1 MPLIPQLR
9 RGWIAYVVLGGT
21 LLLTTLSCY
30 NAIATA
36 RTKDQLRFENEVSRT
51 RRNIQTR
58 LETYILLLRA
68 GGGLFAANNRVSTQ
82 DFKAYV
88 DQLDLKR
95 RYPGVQEIG
104 YSVRVGKN
112 EIPVLT
118 TRLQNQ
124 GINNFQIRPTSPP
137 RPEYYPVI
145 YLEPLDRR
153 NQVVIGFDMFSE
165 SNRREAIVT
174 SRDSGKATATGRV
187 TLIQEI
193 DKRKQSGFLI
203 YIPIYRDGKI
213 PSSIAGRREAL
224 QGFIYSP
231 FRSDDLLTG
240 IFSNDEQP
248 AVDFHIYDGSIKQA
262 NLLYRSDN
270 PASAYTQPKF
280 RKSETIDVAGRFWQI
295 NFTSRPELENDS
307 ETHEVPYI
315 LFVGLVF
322 SLVLFGVTRSQI
334 RARSAA
340 ELAAA
345 DFQQSERRFRTLI
358 EQSPLSTQIFAADG
372 RLIQVNQAWEKLWG
386 VTIDRL
392 EEYNILQDQQLLQ
405 KGIMPYIQQAFAGI
419 PVTIPATTYDPNLT
433 LTGITSHPNSL
444 RWVQAYIYPVK
455 DEANNVREVVLL
467 HEDITER
474 KLAEA
479 ALQKSNQRMAMLYA
493 MSSTLLL
500 HEHPKALI
508 SSLFSQITN
517 HLHLEFYF
525 NYLVDTTH
533 QKLRLHA
540 YNGVSEATAQQVEW
554 LEFGNSICGMVAS
567 QRQPRVVEAV
577 QQSSNPESALIR
589 SLGITA
595 YACYPLVAQ
604 GRLIGTLSFGT
615 CNRISF
621 DGDELALMQ
630 VVCEQVAT
638 ALERTRLVA
647 ELQQQTVELTQANRM
662 KDEFLAVLS
671 HELRT
676 PLNAMLGWTKL
687 LLTRKYDEQTTARAL
702 ETIDRNTKSLA
713 QLIEDILDV
722 SRIITGKLQ
731 LNLRPVNLIQLVLL
745 SIDTL
750 RPTANAKDIV
760 IETQLDLTSGLI
772 SGDTQRLQQ
781 VFANLLSNAIKFTPP
796 QGRVKVHLHKIDS
809 AIEIQ
814 IIDTGVGIN
823 PEFLPYVFDRFRQA
837 DASSTRSHGGLGLGL
852 AIVRHLVELHGGKVA
867 ASSLGHGQGA
877 TFTVQLPLLAVK
889 NQEEE
894 IPITSITPSLLTDV
908 RVLIVD
914 DEADARDLVTK
925 ILEEAGA
932 IVTAAW
938 SATSALQAL
947 PSGIDILVSDIG
959 MPGEDGYVLIRKIR
973 TLTPQQGGQIPA
985 IALTA
990 YAGIENQNQA
1000 IAAGF
1005 QKHLTKPVDPNEL
1018 VESIATLMN
1027 KGN

>member
-9 RGWIAYVVLGGT
+9 RGWIAYVVLAGT

-51 RRNIQTR
+51 RRNIQSR

-68 GGGLFAANNRVSTQ
+68 GGGLFAANSRVTAQ
-82 DFKAYV
+82 DFQAYV
-88 DQLDLKR
+88 EQLDLRR
-95 RYPGVQEIG
+95 RYPGVQGIG
-104 YSVRVGKN
+104 YSVRVSKN
-112 EIPVLT
+112 EIPQLT
-118 TRLQNQ
+118 TRLQKD
-124 GINNFQIRPTSPP
+124 GVNNFQVRPISPP
-137 RPEYYPVI
+137 RSEYYPII
-145 YLEPLDRR
+145 YLEPLNRR
-153 NQVVIGFDMFSE
+153 NQVAIGFDMFSE
-165 SNRREAIVT
+165 SSRRAAMAT
-174 SRDSGKATATGRV
+174 ARDHGKATATGRV
-187 TLIQEI
+187 TLVQEI
-193 DKRKQSGFLI
+193 DFHKQSGFLI
-203 YIPIYRDGKI
+203 YIPVYRDGKV
-213 PSSIAGRREAL
+213 PNSLTGRRQAL

-231 FRSDDLLTG
+231 FRSEDLLTG
-240 IFSNDEQP
+240 VFSNDEQP
-248 AVDFHIYDGSIKQA
+248 AVDFQIYDGNIKPV

-270 PASAYTQPKF
+270 PANVYTSKF
-280 RKSETIDVAGRFWQI
+280 RKSETIEVAGRFWQI
-295 NFTSRPELENDS
+295 YFTSRPELEIDS
-307 ETHEVPYI
+307 QTNEVPYI
-315 LFVGLVF
+315 LFVGLLF
-322 SLVLFGVTRSQI
+322 SFVLFGVTRSQI

-386 VTIDRL
+386 VTVDHL
-392 EEYNILQDQQLLQ
+392 QEYNILQDQQLLQ
-405 KGIMPYIQQAFAGI
+405 KGIMPYIQQAFEGI
-419 PVTIPATTYDPNLT
+419 AATIPATTYDPNLT

-455 DEANNVREVVLL
+455 DEADNVQEVVLL

-479 ALQKSNQRMAMLYA
+479 ALRKSNQRMAMLYA

-508 SSLFSQITN
+508 SSLFNQIAN

-525 NYLVDTTH
+525 NYLVDGTH
-533 QKLRLHA
+533 QKLLLHA
-540 YNGVSEATAQQVEW
+540 YNGVSEAFAQQVEW
-554 LEFGNSICGMVAS
+554 SEFDNSTCGRVAS
-567 QRQPRVVEAV
+567 QRQPIVLEAV
-577 QQSSNPESALIR
+577 QQSSSPESALIR

-595 YACYPLVAQ
+595 YACYPLIAQ

-621 DGDELALMQ
+621 DADELALMQ

-638 ALERTRLVA
+638 ALERTRLVG
-647 ELQQQTVELTQANRM
+647 ELQQQTLELTQANRM

-687 LLTRKYDEQTTARAL
+687 LLTRKYDEQTTTRAL

-731 LNLRPVNLIQLVLL
+731 LNLRPVNLVQVVQG

-750 RPTANAKDIV
+750 RPLANAKDIV
-760 IETQLDLTSGLI
+760 IESQLDLTTELI
-772 SGDTQRLQQ
+772 SGDAQRLQQ
-781 VFANLLSNAIKFTPP
+781 VFGNLLSNAIKFTPS
-796 QGRVKVHLHKIDS
+796 QGRVKVQFHKIDS

-852 AIVRHLVELHGGKVA
+852 AIVRHLVELHAGKVA

-877 TFTVQLPLLAVK
+877 TFTVHLPLLAAK
-889 NQEEE
+889 PHPEKE
-894 IPITSITPSLLTDV
+894 IPIIPITPSILSDV

-914 DEADARDLVTK
+914 DEADALDLVTK

-932 IVTAAW
+932 IVTAVR

-947 PSGIDILVSDIG
+947 SGIDILVSDIG

-990 YAGIENQNQA
+990 YAGIENRNQA

-1018 VESIATLMN
+1018 VESIATLIN